1 MIALILCITGGLDA
15 TDPNPSERASGKS
28 HTRIGVIIFL
38 VVYLVLGALAII
50 TMKDFGRANQSEKRV
65 FLAVL
70 AALPLLAV
78 RILYSILSAFS
89 NNSVFSILGGSA
101 VVRLC
106 MAIIEEFLIV
116 LFYTIAGLVASK

>member
-1 MIALILCITGGLDA
+1 
-15 TDPNPSERASGKS
+15 
-28 HTRIGVIIFL
+28 
-38 VVYLVLGALAII
+38 VLGALAII

>member
-1 MIALILCITGGLDA
+1 MVALILCVTGGMDA
-15 TDPNPSERASGKS
+15 TDTNPSDRASGKS
-28 HTRIGVIIFL
+28 HTRIGVMIFFAI
-38 VVYLVLGALAII
+38 YLILGALSII
-50 TMKDFGRANQSEKRV
+50 TMKDFGRADQSEKRV

-89 NNSVFSILGGSA
+89 NNSVFSILDGNA
-101 VVRLC
+101 VVRLF

-116 LFYTIAGLVASK
+116 LFYTIAGLIATK